1 MKKFL
6 IIILSNL
13 IIISNL
19 SAETFTVA
27 LKKAYKNNSELNA
40 ERENISI
47 SEQEL
52 KISMSS
58 YFPTI
63 TLEGSKSQDE
73 TDKLTNRD
81 GSNATI
87 TDVDTETKSISV
99 TQTLFD
105 FGRGADLSKSK
116 IGINLAKAKLLK
128 KEQDIL
134 YKTVAAYTGLI
145 SANEKLEINRANI
158 ELLSRQVETD
168 RIRLER
174 GQISLSDVSQSESS
188 LAGAEASFIQAQSDL
203 LTSKLNY
210 ENIIGPLGN
219 AQSLDKS
226 SIISYQIP
234 GSLNSAIEQSKKS
247 NPDLIIAEME
257 YEQSKKDTSIARSEL
272 VPTAKLSLEKSYSD
286 DLSATY
292 DERDKETLKATVT
305 WPFYSGGKNLA
316 SLNKNKNIENRSRL
330 TLDSEIKQNQTNVA
344 SAWSNFQSNKSLE
357 TQKNLLLNNMIK
369 KNQTDVASAWSN
381 YQSNKSLLDSVRAQV
396 NAAEIANEGIVAE
409 YNSGSDRTTLEVIQ
423 SNSLLLN
430 AQISLSDSERNYILS
445 QFNLL
450 KSIGLLNSEYLKL
463 R

>member
-13 IIISNL
+13 FIISNL
-19 SAETFTVA
+19 SAETFTAA

-73 TDKLTNRD
+73 TDKLTNRN

-145 SANEKLEINRANI
+145 SANEKLEINRANV

-188 LAGAEASFIQAQSDL
+188 LAGAEASFILAQSDL

-226 SIISYQIP
+226 SIMSYQIP

-344 SAWSNFQSNKSLE
+344 SAWSNFQSNKSL
-357 TQKNLLLNNMIK
+357 LN
-369 KNQTDVASAWSN
+369 
-381 YQSNKSLLDSVRAQV
+381 SVQLQV
-396 NAAEIANEGIVAE
+396 RAAEIANEGITAE
-409 YNSGSDRTTLEVIQ
+409 YNSGSSGRTTLEVIQ

-430 AQISLSDSERNYILS
+430 AQISLADSERNFILS

-450 KSIGLLNSEYLKL
+450 KSIGLLNSDYLKL